1 MRIVWVRH
9 QVHLGYNCYAPKTLS
24 ICAAHILVLELFFIA
39 AYNFA
44 DSQGVNMTKAIKAT
58 LLSAF
63 VFPGLGQC
71 YLKRFKRGILIIVLT
86 LAGLS
91 ALIVRTLLSA
101 LDTLD
106 ALQKTGKPID
116 ANAISGIA
124 ESASSF
130 SSGNTALL
138 IFLIA
143 CWAYA
148 IVDAYLFGKKENQII
163 DSDAGSHP
171 D

>member
-1 MRIVWVRH
+1 MAALISHRAFRARH
-9 QVHLGYNCYAPKTLS
+9 SAKCTT
-24 ICAAHILVLELFFIA
+24 CAVHILVLELFFIS

-44 DSQGVNMTKAIKAT
+44 ASQGVNMTKAIKAT

-148 IVDAYLFGKKENQII
+148 IVDAYLLGRKENQII